1 MPVYE
6 YHCDDCG
13 KRFELTQSMNDT
25 PVDVCPE
32 CKGSIRRIISGG
44 SGFIMKNSGPGDS
57 IQTRCGKT
65 QTCCGSRTPCDT
77 PSCEY
82 GE

>member
-13 KRFELTQSMNDT
+13 KKFEITQSMHDA

-44 SGFIMKNSGPGDS
+44 SGFIMKNSGPG
-57 IQTRCGKT
+57 ITMQPRCGKT
-65 QTCCGSRTPCDT
+65 QTCCGSQTPCDT